1 MISRL
6 VARADLSAET
16 RSAMFRVHAGQFE
29 PERPEVFHA
38 DLEAKNWVLLMEDDA
53 GRVKGFTTLL
63 HYRTTHRG
71 RPVQVV
77 YSGDTAVDP
86 SAAGTSVLWRAWLGA
101 VNRLRDADAS
111 PLYWLLIVSGFRTY
125 RFMSLFWKQF
135 HPRRDTPMP
144 ECLCELRDALARERF
159 GSRYDAPT
167 GVVQLAAPQVL
178 RAGLREIPPRCLHDP
193 DVAFFAQANPGHA
206 RGDELAC
213 LTEITR
219 DNLTPAGRRMWDA
232 GERRFAPPGAPQ

>member
-16 RSAMFRVHAGQFE
+16 RSAMLRVHAGQFE
-29 PERPEVFHA
+29 PERPEVFDA

-63 HYRTTHRG
+63 HYRTTHHG
-71 RPVQVV
+71 RPIQVV

-101 VNRLRDADAS
+101 VNRLRDADPS

-144 ECLCELRDALARERF
+144 DPVRELRDALARERF
-159 GSRYDAPT
+159 GPRYDAAT
-167 GVVQLAAPQVL
+167 GVVRLPVPQVL
-178 RAGLREIPPRCLHDP
+178 RADLREIPARALLDA
-193 DVAFFAQANPGHA
+193 DVAFFARADPGHA
-206 RGDELAC
+206 RGDELVC
-213 LTEITR
+213 LTEIRR
-219 DNLTPAGRRMWDA
+219 DNLTPAGRRMWEA
-232 GERRFAPPGAPQ
+232 GERRFAPPAVLQ